1 MTVKELSGK
10 VWKFKDNVDTDVI
23 IPYKY
28 KARTLD
34 PAELGAHCLEG
45 LDPDFSKKVQRG
57 DFIVAGKNFGCG
69 SSREQ
74 APIAIKA
81 CGISAVIAESFARIF
96 FRNAINIGLP
106 VLECRG
112 AAGVVEEGNMLKVD
126 LASGVVED
134 VTKGIRLQAF
144 PLPAFLSP
152 LLEAGGLVEYYK
164 KNGRFP
170 WG

>member
-1 MTVKELSGK
+1 MKLTGK
-10 VWKFKDNVDTDVI
+10 AWKFASNIDTDVI

-34 PAELGAHCLEG
+34 PQELGAHCMEG
-45 LDPDFSKKVQRG
+45 VDPEFPRKINKG
-57 DFIVAGKNFGCG
+57 DFIVAGENFGCG

-106 VLECRG
+106 VLECPEITKI
-112 AAGVVEEGNMLKVD
+112 VNEGDILEVD
-126 LASGVVED
+126 LENGE
-134 VTKGIRLQAF
+134 VTNLVNGKKLNAIK
-144 PLPAFLSP
+144 LPKFLMD
-152 LLEAGGLVEYYK
+152 LLKAGGLTSYYK
-164 KNGRFP
+164 LYKKLP
-170 WG
+170 WKTL